1 MNKERIA
8 IYLNEHPEFFNDFPE
23 LLKKIK
29 ALDESEMP
37 FQPTGTLS
45 LTDRIL
51 KRVKDDQDNLK
62 NKLEWLVEISQ
73 ANEKIQ
79 DHIFNIERL
88 ILISTNLNQLVDQ
101 LREEIRNRFALPH
114 VCVCL
119 VDGADHFIE
128 NKLKDRYGERGSGA
142 LKFTD
147 QKTAGAWFPDGLK
160 PVIRREVKGDSAVL
174 DSPEDKEHVRS
185 EILVPILVRGALA
198 GALALGSREVNHFH
212 EGQRT
217 EYLEQMAEKLAIAVD
232 NILLMDRL
240 RKQSIID
247 KQTGLY
253 NAGYLEPALYREFD
267 FARRKKSHLS
277 CLKLRVD
284 YLTDLIDTYGETA
297 GEQTI
302 KSIGKVLSSNCRD
315 CDILVRTDI
324 GEILI
329 LLPEI
334 DHNSALLVGQRVRK
348 AMLALRFDAWKGFE
362 VPAISI
368 GAATYPGKSIAT
380 YQDLLHQATRSLNRE
395 MELARKR
402 AV

>member
-8 IYLNEHPEFFNDFPE
+8 IYLNEHPEFFNEYPE
-23 LLKKIK
+23 LLSKIK
-29 ALDESEMP
+29 SLDEKDMP
-37 FQPTGTLS
+37 FQPSGTLS
-45 LTDRIL
+45 ITDRIL
-51 KRVKDDQDNLK
+51 SRVKDDQENLK
-62 NKLEWLVEISQ
+62 CKLEWLVEISQ

-88 ILISTNLNQLVDQ
+88 ILVSTNLKQLVDQ
-101 LREEIRNRFALPH
+101 LRGEIQNRFNLPH
-114 VCVCL
+114 VRVCL
-119 VDGADHFIE
+119 VDGEDHFIE
-128 NKLKDRYGERGSGA
+128 NKLQDRYGETNGGG

-147 QKTAGAWFPDGLK
+147 QQTIQAWFKGTRR

-185 EILVPILVRGALA
+185 EILVPILVRDCLA
-198 GALALGSREVNHFH
+198 GVLALGSREPDHFH

-217 EYLEQMAEKLAIAVD
+217 EYLEQMADKLAIAVD

-253 NAGYLEPALYREFD
+253 NAGYLDPALYREFD

-277 CLKLRVD
+277 CLKLRID
-284 YLTDLIDTYGETA
+284 YLMDLIDTYGETA
-297 GEQTI
+297 GEQAI
-302 KSIGKVLSSNCRD
+302 KSIGNALSSNCRD
-315 CDILVRTDI
+315 CDILIRTDI

-334 DHNSALLVGQRVRK
+334 DHNSALLVAKRVRK
-348 AMLALRFDAWKGFE
+348 AVEALRFEVWKGFE
-362 VPAISI
+362 VPVLSI
-368 GAATYPGKSIAT
+368 GAATYPGKSIAS
-380 YQDLLHQATRSLNRE
+380 YQDLVQQATRSLNRE
-395 MELARKR
+395 MTLAKKR